1 MLGNTRFYKEETKN
15 ELEFFEL
22 IATYFEIFIIDTFGI
37 PNRAQILTT
46 GGDKYLPVVSPFY
59 ITK

>member
-22 IATYFEIFIIDTFGI
+22 IATQFEIFIIDTFGI

-46 GGDKYLPVVSPFY
+46 GGAKYLPVVSPFY